1 MNPKYAYLLVDLFC
15 LSGPFFLSFHK
26 SVAFYKNFKPLAAGI
41 LLMSAVYLPWDILF
55 THWGI
60 WNFNPKYTMQS
71 RWFLLPIEEWL
82 FFVAVPFACVFTFEC
97 VRYFKKTA
105 PSKRF
110 TQITSFSI
118 LVISTVLCVF
128 AAFEELWY
136 TFSATLLCSA
146 LLLFHIQRRSE
157 FLGYFLFAWFI
168 LLIPFYMSNGIL
180 TGLHFYEYDLVNTSQ
195 VEITEAIVRYNN
207 QFNLGIRIWS
217 VPIEDFFY
225 GLAMILLALTPY
237 EYFRLK
243 WKSKTS
249 L

>member
-1 MNPKYAYLLVDLFC
+1 LA
-15 LSGPFFLSFHK
+15 GPFFLSFHK
-26 SVAFYKNFKPLAAGI
+26 SVAFYKNFKALIIG
-41 LLMSAVYLPWDILF
+41 LLVMMMVYIPWDILF

-60 WNFNPKYTMQS
+60 WNFNPTYTMER

-97 VRYFKKTA
+97 VRYFKKSA

-110 TQITSFSI
+110 TQISSWGI
-118 LVISTVLCVF
+118 LAISTILCVF

-136 TFSATLLCSA
+136 TFSASLLCSA
-146 LLLFHIQRRSE
+146 MLLFHIQRKSK

-168 LLIPFYMSNGIL
+168 LLIPFFISNGVL
-180 TGLHFYEYDLVNTSQ
+180 TGLNFYDYPLINVSRVNIS
-195 VEITEAIVRYNN
+195 EAIVRYNN
-207 QFNLGIRIWS
+207 EFNLGLRIWS

-225 GLAMILLALTPY
+225 GLAMVLLTITPY

-243 WKSKTS
+243 WQSKI
-249 L
+249 

>member
-1 MNPKYAYLLVDLFC
+1 MKSSYAYILVDLFC
-15 LSGPFFLSFHK
+15 LAGPFLLSFHK
-26 SVAFYKNFKPLAAGI
+26 SVAFYKNFKALFIG
-41 LLMSAVYLPWDILF
+41 LLVMFTVYLPWDILF

-60 WNFNPKYTMQS
+60 WNFNATYTLHY
-71 RWFLLPIEEWL
+71 RWFLLPLEEWL
-82 FFVAVPFACVFTFEC
+82 FFIAVPFACVFTFEC
-97 VRYFKKTA
+97 VRHFKKSA
-105 PSKRF
+105 PSKTF
-110 TQITSFSI
+110 TTISATTI
-118 LVISTVLCVF
+118 LLISSCLCVYSGVK
-128 AAFEELWY
+128 ELWY

-168 LLIPFYMSNGIL
+168 LLIPFYISNGIL
-180 TGLHFYEYDLVNTSQ
+180 TGLHFYDYPLINTNQVN
-195 VEITEAIVRYNN
+195 ITEAIVRYNN

-225 GLAMILLALTPY
+225 GLAMVLLTLTPY

-243 WKSKTS
+243 GKAKTQ

>member
-110 TQITSFSI
+110 TQITSFS
-118 LVISTVLCVF
+118 LLAISTVLSVF

-146 LLLFHIQRRSE
+146 MLLFHIQRRSE

>member
-110 TQITSFSI
+110 TQITSFS
-118 LVISTVLCVF
+118 LLAISTVLSVF

-146 LLLFHIQRRSE
+146 MLLFHIQRRSE

-237 EYFRLK
+237 EYFREK
-243 WKSKTS
+243 WKSRT
-249 L
+249 

>member
-1 MNPKYAYLLVDLFC
+1 MKSSYAYILVDLFC
-15 LSGPFFLSFHK
+15 LAGPFILSFHK
-26 SVAFYKNFKPLAAGI
+26 SVAFYKNFKALFIG
-41 LLMSAVYLPWDILF
+41 LLVMFSVYLPWDILF

-60 WNFNPKYTMQS
+60 WNFNTTYTLQY
-71 RWFLLPIEEWL
+71 RWFLLPLEEWL
-82 FFVAVPFACVFTFEC
+82 FFLAVPFACVFTFEC
-97 VRYFKKTA
+97 VRHFKKSV
-105 PSKRF
+105 PSKTF
-110 TQITSFSI
+110 TTISATTI
-118 LVISTVLCVF
+118 LLISSCLCIYSGVK
-128 AAFEELWY
+128 ELWY

-168 LLIPFYMSNGIL
+168 LLIPFYISNGIL
-180 TGLHFYEYDLVNTSQ
+180 TGLHFYDYPLINTNQVN
-195 VEITEAIVRYNN
+195 ITEAIVRYNN

-225 GLAMILLALTPY
+225 GLAMVLLTLTPY

-243 WKSKTS
+243 GKAKTQ

>member
-60 WNFNPKYTMQS
+60 WNFNPKFTMQS

-82 FFVAVPFACVFTFEC
+82 FFLAVPFACVFTFEC

-110 TQITSFSI
+110 TQITSFSV
-118 LVISTVLCVF
+118 LAISTVLCVF

-146 LLLFHIQRRSE
+146 MLLFHIQRRSE

-180 TGLHFYEYDLVNTSQ
+180 TGLHFYEYDLVNTSH

-225 GLAMILLALTPY
+225 GLAMILLVLTPY
-237 EYFRLK
+237 EYFREK
-243 WKSKTS
+243 WKSRT
-249 L
+249 

>member
-1 MNPKYAYLLVDLFC
+1 MNPKYVYLLVDLFC

-26 SVAFYKNFKPLAAGI
+26 SVAFYKNFKPLFVG
-41 LLMSAVYLPWDILF
+41 LLAMFAIYLPWDILF

-60 WNFNPKYTMQS
+60 WNFNPTYTMQS

-110 TQITSFSI
+110 TQISSFSV
-118 LVISTVLCVF
+118 LAISAVLCVF

-136 TFSATLLCSA
+136 TFSATLLCST

-168 LLIPFYMSNGIL
+168 LLIPFYISNGIL

-217 VPIEDFFY
+217 VPLEDFFY
-225 GLAMILLALTPY
+225 GLAMILLVLTPY
-237 EYFRLK
+237 EYFREK
-243 WKSKTS
+243 WKSRT
-249 L
+249 

>member
-110 TQITSFSI
+110 TQITSFS
-118 LVISTVLCVF
+118 LLAISTVLSVF

-146 LLLFHIQRRSE
+146 MLLFHIQRRSK

-237 EYFRLK
+237 EYFLEK
-243 WKSKTS
+243 WKSRT
-249 L
+249 

>member
-110 TQITSFSI
+110 TQITSFT
-118 LVISTVLCVF
+118 LLAISTVLSVF

-237 EYFRLK
+237 EYFREK
-243 WKSKTS
+243 WKSRT
-249 L
+249 

>member
-110 TQITSFSI
+110 TQITSFS
-118 LVISTVLCVF
+118 LLAISTVLSVF

-146 LLLFHIQRRSE
+146 MLLFHIQRRSK

-237 EYFRLK
+237 EYFREK
-243 WKSKTS
+243 WKSRT
-249 L
+249 

>member
-60 WNFNPKYTMQS
+60 WNFNPKFTMQS
-71 RWFLLPIEEWL
+71 RSFLLPIEEWL

-110 TQITSFSI
+110 TQITSFSV
-118 LVISTVLCVF
+118 LAISTVLCVF

-146 LLLFHIQRRSE
+146 MLLFHIQRRSE

-180 TGLHFYEYDLVNTSQ
+180 TGLHFYEYDLVNTSH

-225 GLAMILLALTPY
+225 GLAMILLVLTPY
-237 EYFRLK
+237 EYFREK
-243 WKSKTS
+243 WKSRT
-249 L
+249 

>member
-110 TQITSFSI
+110 TQITSFT
-118 LVISTVLCVF
+118 LLAISTVLSVF

-146 LLLFHIQRRSE
+146 MLLFHIQRRSE

-168 LLIPFYMSNGIL
+168 LLIPFYISNGIL

-237 EYFRLK
+237 EYFREK
-243 WKSKTS
+243 WKSRT
-249 L
+249 

>member
-60 WNFNPKYTMQS
+60 WNFNPKFTMQS

-110 TQITSFSI
+110 TQITSFSVLAISMHSKNCGI
-118 LVISTVLCVF
+118 LSARHFF
-128 AAFEELWY
+128 AAQCCSS
-136 TFSATLLCSA
+136 TFNADRN
-146 LLLFHIQRRSE
+146 F
-157 FLGYFLFAWFI
+157 
-168 LLIPFYMSNGIL
+168 
-180 TGLHFYEYDLVNTSQ
+180 
-195 VEITEAIVRYNN
+195 
-207 QFNLGIRIWS
+207 
-217 VPIEDFFY
+217 
-225 GLAMILLALTPY
+225 
-237 EYFRLK
+237 
-243 WKSKTS
+243 
-249 L
+249 

>member
-60 WNFNPKYTMQS
+60 WNFNPKFTMQS

-110 TQITSFSI
+110 TPITSFSV
-118 LVISTVLCVF
+118 LAKSTVLFVF

-146 LLLFHIQRRSE
+146 MLLFHIQRRSE

-180 TGLHFYEYDLVNTSQ
+180 TGLHFYEYDLVNTSH

-225 GLAMILLALTPY
+225 GLAMILLVLTPY
-237 EYFRLK
+237 EYFREK
-243 WKSKTS
+243 WKSRT
-249 L
+249 